1 IQGSSVGRQVM
12 PRRGKTK
19 RIPAWHPAGQGCA
32 KVRAIAAN
40 TAQAALKSE
49 DRNPKTERNPNPET
63 REGLQPLTGPAASA
77 ASLSGLRISGFLRIS
92 VFGLRI

>member
-1 IQGSSVGRQVM
+1 M

-19 RIPAWHPAGQGCA
+19 RIPVWDPAGQGCS

-49 DRNPKTERNPNPET
+49 DRKPKTERNPKPEI

-77 ASLSGLRISGFLRIS
+77 ANLSGLRISGFLRIS